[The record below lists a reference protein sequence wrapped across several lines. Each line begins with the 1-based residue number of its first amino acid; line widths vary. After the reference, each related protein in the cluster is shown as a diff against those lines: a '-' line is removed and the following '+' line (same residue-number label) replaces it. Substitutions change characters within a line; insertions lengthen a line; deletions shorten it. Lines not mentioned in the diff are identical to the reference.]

1 MKKGFTLLEMVI
13 VVSVLSILFLLA
25 VPNIQK
31 VMKIVDTKGCNA
43 LIKVVDSA
51 ILQYKLDFDEY
62 PSDIFD
68 LVNAELLSE
77 EQVQCSNNQ
86 SIGISDGQAY
96 LQ

>member
-31 VMKIVDTKGCNA
+31 VMKIVDTKGCAA
-43 LIKVVDSA
+43 LLKVVDSA

-68 LVNAELLSE
+68 LVNADLLSE
-77 EQVQCSNNQ
+77 QQAQCSNNQ
-86 SIGISDGQAY
+86 SIGIADGQAY